1 MNRKFIFSL
10 ALAMSFILESGFAI
24 ASQTAL
30 AVQFSYPYSSSS
42 YNKVYSPNNNT
53 SSSYDNT
60 SYNKVYSPNNN
71 TSSSYDN
78 TSYNKV
84 YSPNNNTSSSYD
96 NTSYNKVYN
105 IYNNDKNDEYPD
117 SYSKPAGYSKYP
129 TIDKIYECQTG
140 QLEGFFTSSVE
151 FCIAANENV
160 R

>member
-53 SSSYDNT
+53 SSSYDNA
-60 SYNKVYSPNNN
+60 
-71 TSSSYDN
+71 
-78 TSYNKV
+78 
-84 YSPNNNTSSSYD
+84 
-96 NTSYNKVYN
+96 SYNKVYN

>member
-10 ALAMSFILESGFAI
+10 ALAMSFILASGFAI
-24 ASQTAL
+24 ASQTTL

-53 SSSYDNT
+53 SSSYDNA

-78 TSYNKV
+78 A
-84 YSPNNNTSSSYD
+84 
-96 NTSYNKVYN
+96 SYNKVYN

-140 QLEGFFTSSVE
+140 SLEGFFTSSVE

>member
-10 ALAMSFILESGFAI
+10 ALAMSFILASGFTI

-53 SSSYDNT
+53 SSSYDNA
-60 SYNKVYSPNNN
+60 SYDKVYSPNNN

-78 TSYNKV
+78 A
-84 YSPNNNTSSSYD
+84 SYD
-96 NTSYNKVYN
+96 KVYN

-140 QLEGFFTSSVE
+140 SLEGFFTSSVE

>member
-10 ALAMSFILESGFAI
+10 ALAMSFILASGFAI

-60 SYNKVYSPNNN
+60 SYNKVYS
-71 TSSSYDN
+71 
-78 TSYNKV
+78 
-84 YSPNNNTSSSYD
+84 
-96 NTSYNKVYN
+96 
-105 IYNNDKNDEYPD
+105 IYNNDNNDEYPD

-140 QLEGFFTSSVE
+140 SLEGFFTSSVE

>member
-1 MNRKFIFSL
+1 M
-10 ALAMSFILESGFAI
+10 AVAMSFILASGFAI

-30 AVQFSYPYSSSS
+30 AVQFSYPYSSS
-42 YNKVYSPNNNT
+42 
-53 SSSYDNT
+53 
-60 SYNKVYSPNNN
+60 
-71 TSSSYDN
+71 
-78 TSYNKV
+78 SYNKV

-140 QLEGFFTSSVE
+140 SLEGFFTSSVE

>member
-10 ALAMSFILESGFAI
+10 ALAMSFILASGFAI

-53 SSSYDNT
+53 SSSYDNA
-60 SYNKVYSPNNN
+60 
-71 TSSSYDN
+71 
-78 TSYNKV
+78 
-84 YSPNNNTSSSYD
+84 
-96 NTSYNKVYN
+96 SYNKVYN

-140 QLEGFFTSSVE
+140 PLEGFFTSSVE

>member
-10 ALAMSFILESGFAI
+10 ALAMSFILASGFAI

-53 SSSYDNT
+53 SSSYDNA
-60 SYNKVYSPNNN
+60 
-71 TSSSYDN
+71 
-78 TSYNKV
+78 
-84 YSPNNNTSSSYD
+84 
-96 NTSYNKVYN
+96 SYNKVYN

-140 QLEGFFTSSVE
+140 SLEGFFTSSVE

-160 R
+160 G

>member
-53 SSSYDNT
+53 SSSYDNA
-60 SYNKVYSPNNN
+60 
-71 TSSSYDN
+71 
-78 TSYNKV
+78 
-84 YSPNNNTSSSYD
+84 
-96 NTSYNKVYN
+96 SYNKVYN

-151 FCIAANENV
+151 FCIAANEKV

>member
-10 ALAMSFILESGFAI
+10 ALAMSFNLASGFAI

-60 SYNKVYSPNNN
+60 SYNKVY
-71 TSSSYDN
+71 
-78 TSYNKV
+78 
-84 YSPNNNTSSSYD
+84 
-96 NTSYNKVYN
+96 N

-117 SYSKPAGYSKYP
+117 SYSKPARYSKYP

-140 QLEGFFTSSVE
+140 PLEGFFTSSVE

>member
-1 MNRKFIFSL
+1 MIRNIIKSYFNLSNMNRKFIFSL

-53 SSSYDNT
+53 SSSYDNA
-60 SYNKVYSPNNN
+60 Y
-71 TSSSYDN
+71 
-78 TSYNKV
+78 
-84 YSPNNNTSSSYD
+84 
-96 NTSYNKVYN
+96 YNKVYN

-140 QLEGFFTSSVE
+140 PLEGFFTSSVE
-151 FCIAANENV
+151 FCIAANGNV